1 MAERSKI
8 VPIRSRM
15 NPIPLPRRQKDTEH
29 THRDLT
35 PTVRRGDIFFFTAA
49 SASTPGKVNTIA
61 YCPTDDTTLCDC
73 YAAEYGR
80 PCWHIRHVKTAWL
93 VRMARKELATLDNQA
108 LGRVERE
115 TTALLRAGID
125 AEKNA
130 AIHAAVAE
138 EWADRL
144 LRFLVPDPEPT
155 PPATPA
161 AKRVT
166 PLHALA
172 PTGTEGYR
180 PEPPPLASWRGG
192 TNIDADVCGKVAC
205 ESCGHQGL
213 DYAPYFRPEPR
224 SYRAFAVCPR
234 CGHTIEF

>member
-1 MAERSKI
+1 MAEQTKI

-15 NPIPLPRRQKDTEH
+15 NPLPRPLHQQDTAH

-35 PTVRRGDIFFFTAA
+35 PTVRRGDLFFFTAP
-49 SASTPGKVNTIA
+49 SASTTGKVNTIV

-80 PCWHIRHVKTAWL
+80 SCWHARHVKTAWL
-93 VRMARKELATLDNQA
+93 VRMTRKELAGYDNRE

-115 TTALLRAGID
+115 AAAMLQAGID

-144 LRFLVPDPEPT
+144 LHFVRPEPEPT

-161 AKRVT
+161 ARRIV

-180 PEPPPLASWRGG
+180 PEPPPSASWLGG
-192 TNIDADVCGKVAC
+192 ANIDADVCGKVAC
-205 ESCGHQGL
+205 ASCGHQGL
-213 DYAPYFRPEPR
+213 NYAPYFRPEPR
-224 SYRAFAVCPR
+224 SYRALAVCPR
-234 CGHTIEF
+234 CGHTVEF